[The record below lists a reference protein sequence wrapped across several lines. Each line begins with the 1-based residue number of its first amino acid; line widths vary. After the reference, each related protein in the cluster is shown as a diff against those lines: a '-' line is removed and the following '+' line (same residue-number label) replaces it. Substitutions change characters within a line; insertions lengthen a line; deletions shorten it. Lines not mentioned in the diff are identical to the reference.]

1 MQTENTADNSLEIPK
16 EIYIKNIRKIN
27 DMKDINDM
35 NYKKKI
41 NLIDN
46 ETTQPSKFR
55 SKNWA
60 EINDDASGT
69 YGTSSQV
76 KFKDTLRLSRILKTS
91 NKICEVIFYDM

>member
-27 DMKDINDM
+27 DM
-35 NYKKKI
+35 NYQKKI

-60 EINDDASGT
+60 EINDDTSGT

>member
-35 NYKKKI
+35 NYQKKI

-55 SKNWA
+55 SKN
-60 EINDDASGT
+60 
-69 YGTSSQV
+69 
-76 KFKDTLRLSRILKTS
+76 
-91 NKICEVIFYDM
+91 